1 MKNNNDRPLTFG
13 EFTLFVKDFEEFR
26 QDMLDFKQDMLG
38 FKRDMLGFKEDML
51 RFKAETLS
59 FKQDYLSFK
68 KEMLEFK
75 RQTQNNFDMVFKML
89 TDMQTE
95 MKAFYSLYQRHDEK
109 LANHEQ
115 RLLNLGG

>member
-1 MKNNNDRPLTFG
+1 MKMKNNNDRPLTFG

-26 QDMLDFKQDMLG
+26 QDMLGFKQEMSE
-38 FKRDMLGFKEDML
+38 FKQEMLGFKED
-51 RFKAETLS
+51 TLS

-68 KEMLEFK
+68 KDMLGFR
-75 RQTQNNFDMVFKML
+75 RQTQNNFDMVFQML